1 MTGVVYKDSAKD
13 ITLEQAVDAYRVGIT
28 LEVNDGKDITMSVEK
43 EPISREAE

>member
-13 ITLEQAVDAYRVGIT
+13 ITLEVAVNAHKVGIT
-28 LEVNDGKDITMSVEK
+28 LEVNDGKDVKMSIEK